1 MAQFGLIFCKTA
13 QNSTHVAFLASSLKR
28 ASVRRGANT
37 SSPKH
42 RDMRRGSGMGAQAV
56 CLSCS
61 KKPLPGSRVR
71 SIWRAQGIWPARAYA
86 RMPGRQLVLRPP
98 GHRVRA
104 AVRPSSPLART
115 RSARTPGRQLVLRTS
130 ARTHSATS
138 PKCLGCVLVW
148 LAAVGACTMEST
160 PTGSSR

>member
-37 SSPKH
+37 SSLKH

-61 KKPLPGSRVR
+61 KKPLPGSRAR
-71 SIWRAQGIWPARAYA
+71 NIWRAQGIWPARTYA
-86 RMPGRQLVLRPP
+86 RTPGRQPALRPP

-115 RSARTPGRQLVLRTS
+115 PARAPHARPSGHIVLRPRS
-130 ARTHSATS
+130 VRGV
-138 PKCLGCVLVW
+138 CLFGWRRLALVQW
-148 LAAVGACTMEST
+148 NRHLPGHPDE
-160 PTGSSR
+160 RIFL